1 MEHIND
7 KTANVDFSKIHIPNG
22 YKEYVYKAIVSSAK
36 LLTMKE
42 FNDIN
47 NFDTNDNPFDINED
61 SPIYIDEIILNWL
74 GYEGDTINKKMK
86 NCKKKLQTYFDK
98 DVEYKI
104 LKNNEYKEFLDE
116 EPNKSNFP
124 EPAEGPYANTIKH
137 IIVMPDAFKSL
148 CLMNNTKKGMQ
159 IRKYYNMLH
168 KLSAAYISY
177 QNMFSYQESVRAM
190 NK

>member
-86 NCKKKLQTYFDK
+86 NCKKNY
-98 DVEYKI
+98 
-104 LKNNEYKEFLDE
+104 
-116 EPNKSNFP
+116 
-124 EPAEGPYANTIKH
+124 KH
-137 IIVMPDAFKSL
+137 IL
-148 CLMNNTKKGMQ
+148 TKMLS
-159 IRKYYNMLH
+159 IKY
-168 KLSAAYISY
+168 
-177 QNMFSYQESVRAM
+177 
-190 NK
+190 